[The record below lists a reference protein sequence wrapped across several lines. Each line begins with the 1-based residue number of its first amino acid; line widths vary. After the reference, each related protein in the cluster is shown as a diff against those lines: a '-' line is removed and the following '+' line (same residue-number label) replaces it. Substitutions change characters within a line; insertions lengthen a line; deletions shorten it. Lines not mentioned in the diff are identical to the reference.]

1 MSKIR
6 NFEPH
11 PDARSGRVGLIV
23 AELQTVHWGHVRLL
37 MEMTA
42 SCDTGILAIGS
53 TQLHGV
59 EGHPFSFDQRKE
71 MVQAIF
77 GAQFKILPLQ
87 DIDASLETGDWLRYV
102 LSRIASAN
110 LPAPTDFFT
119 GSAIDA
125 RFYTDHF
132 AGLEDPS
139 VSNGPVKTFSSPTRD
154 RRLHIVDRTSALSL
168 SGREIR
174 HLIEA
179 RDPEW
184 HHCVP
189 AKLWRYVERHYPPQL
204 RIAIRTDGPMPE
216 NAPVGT
222 RCLVRDDPTVLVLR
236 DDGKWRPLRENAREK
251 TVTRRLGMS

>member
-1 MSKIR
+1 MSKTR
-6 NFEPH
+6 SFEPH
-11 PDARSGRVGLIV
+11 PDAKSGRVGLVV
-23 AELQTVHWGHVRLL
+23 ADLQTVHWGHVRLL
-37 MEMTA
+37 MEMAA

-77 GAQFKILPLQ
+77 STQLKILPLQ

-125 RFYTDHF
+125 RFYTDYF
-132 AGLEDPS
+132 ASLEDPS
-139 VSNGPVKTFSSPTRD
+139 VSNGPVRTFSSPTKD
-154 RRLHIVDRTSALSL
+154 RRLHIVDRASSLSL

-184 HHCVP
+184 RNYVP
-189 AKLWRYVERHYPPQL
+189 AKLWNYVERHYPPHL
-204 RIAIRTDGPMPE
+204 RIAIRTKGPMPE
-216 NAPVGT
+216 DVPVGT
-222 RCLVRDDPTVLVLR
+222 RCRVGNDPAVLVLR
-236 DDGKWRPLRENAREK
+236 DDGKWRPLRENAGEK
-251 TVTRRLGMS
+251 ASARRLVVP

>member
-23 AELQTVHWGHVRLL
+23 AELQTVHWGHVRLM
-37 MEMTA
+37 MEMAA

-53 TQLHGV
+53 TQRHGV
-59 EGHPFSFDQRKE
+59 EGHPFSFDQRKD

-77 GAQFKILPLQ
+77 GPQFKILPLQ
-87 DIDASLETGDWLRYV
+87 DIDASLETGDWLKYV
-102 LSRIASAN
+102 LSRIASAS
-110 LPAPTDFFT
+110 LPAPTDYFT

-125 RFYTDHF
+125 RFYTDYF
-132 AGLEDPS
+132 ASLEDPS
-139 VSNGPVKTFSSPTRD
+139 VSNGPV
-154 RRLHIVDRTSALSL
+154 RTYSSL

-184 HHCVP
+184 RNYVP
-189 AKLWRYVERHYPPQL
+189 AKLWNYVERHYPPHL
-204 RIAIRTDGPMPE
+204 RTAIKTGGEMPE
-216 NAPVGT
+216 DVPVGT
-222 RCLVRDDPTVLVLR
+222 RCLARDDPTVLVLR
-236 DDGKWRPLRENAREK
+236 DDGKWRPLRDGGDEKAGHRRAGAR
-251 TVTRRLGMS
+251 

>member
-1 MSKIR
+1 MSKAR
-6 NFEPH
+6 LFEPH
-11 PDARSGRVGLIV
+11 PDARSGRVGLVV
-23 AELQTVHWGHVRLL
+23 AELQTVHWGHVRLM
-37 MEMTA
+37 MEMAA

-59 EGHPFSFDQRKE
+59 ESHPFSFDQRKE

-77 GAQFKILPLQ
+77 GAQFKVLPLQ
-87 DIDASLETGDWLRYV
+87 DIDASLETGDWLKYV

-125 RFYTDHF
+125 RFYTDYF
-132 AGLEDPS
+132 AGLDDPS
-139 VSNGPVKTFSSPTRD
+139 VSSGPVRAFSSPTQD
-154 RRLHIVDRTSALSL
+154 RRLHIVDRASSLNL

-184 HHCVP
+184 RNYVP
-189 AKLWRYVERHYPPQL
+189 AKLWRYVERHYPPHL

-216 NAPVGT
+216 DVPVGT
-222 RCLVRDDPTVLVLR
+222 RCLVRDDPTALVLR
-236 DDGKWRPLRENAREK
+236 DDGKWRPLRDSVGEK
-251 TVTRRLGMS
+251 VVRRIGMS

>member
-23 AELQTVHWGHVRLL
+23 AELQTVHWGHIRLM
-37 MEMTA
+37 MEMVA
-42 SCDTGILAIGS
+42 SCDAGILAIGS

-87 DIDASLETGDWLRYV
+87 DIDASLKTGDWLKYV
-102 LSRIASAN
+102 LSRIASAS
-110 LPAPTDFFT
+110 LPAPTDYFT

-125 RFYTDHF
+125 RFYTDYF
-132 AGLEDPS
+132 ASLDDPS
-139 VSNGPVKTFSSPTRD
+139 VSSGPVRTFSSPTQD
-154 RRLHIVDRTSALSL
+154 RRLHIVDRASTLNL

-174 HLIEA
+174 NLIEA

-184 HHCVP
+184 RNYVP
-189 AKLWRYVERHYPPQL
+189 AKLWHYVERHYPPHL
-204 RIAIRTDGPMPE
+204 RIAIRTDGPLPK

-222 RCLVRDDPTVLVLR
+222 RCLVRNDPTVLVLR
-236 DDGKWRPLRENAREK
+236 DDGKWRPLGERLEEK
-251 TVTRRLGMS
+251 AGMRRAGG